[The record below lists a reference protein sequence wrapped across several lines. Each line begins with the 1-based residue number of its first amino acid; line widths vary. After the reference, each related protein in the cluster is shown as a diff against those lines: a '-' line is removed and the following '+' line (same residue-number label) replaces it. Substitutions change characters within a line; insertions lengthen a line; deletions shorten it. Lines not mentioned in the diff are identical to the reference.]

1 MEDNMKFGVIVSDKR
16 AEVHE
21 HEIFS
26 IKASEVLV
34 QNKACNICTTNYQQW
49 LGLRHHQPT
58 PMAFGHENSGII
70 VEVGSE
76 VQDFKVGDHVVI
88 NIYQPCLE
96 CSNCRKGKNSLLCE
110 KISIFMKKDKY
121 GYYGFYGCGQYQ
133 VAQSKHVFK
142 VSKNLLFEE
151 AGFCE
156 PLATVLH
163 GIHRLK
169 IQVGERILVIG
180 VGTMGLLN
188 AQAARCFG
196 ADVIVSEISK
206 KKLKAV
212 KNLGFKKII
221 NPTKDNYVE
230 KIKEYINGKG
240 LDAIIIA
247 VGASRAYD
255 QALEV
260 VSKECR
266 ILIFAAGYPIP
277 KWNLDPNSVHYN
289 LWEIIGTYGCST
301 ADYQEASELLGS
313 KTINVTP
320 LIEDRLTLRD
330 IQKAFEKA
338 ASPNSYRVSVIV

>member
-1 MEDNMKFGVIVSDKR
+1 MKGNTKFGVIVSHKR

-21 HEIFS
+21 HKIPS
-26 IKASEVLV
+26 IKPNEVLI
-34 QNKACNICTTNYQQW
+34 QNKACNICTTDYQQW

-70 VEVGSE
+70 VEIGSE
-76 VQDFKVGDHVVI
+76 VQNFEVGDHVVI
-88 NIYQPCLE
+88 NSYQPCLE
-96 CSNCRKGKNSLLCE
+96 CSNCRKGKNSLLCKRSNILME
-110 KISIFMKKDKY
+110 KDKY

-133 VAQSKHVFK
+133 VAQSKHIFK
-142 VSKNLLFEE
+142 VSKNLSFEE

-169 IQVGERILVIG
+169 VQVGERILIIG

-188 AQAARCFG
+188 AQAARYFG
-196 ADVIVSEISK
+196 AHVIVSEISE
-206 KKLKAV
+206 KKLETV
-212 KNLGFKKII
+212 KSLGFKKVI
-221 NPTKDNYVE
+221 NPAKDNYVE
-230 KIKEYINGKG
+230 KVKEYTNGEG

-247 VGASRAYD
+247 VGASKAYD

-260 VSKECR
+260 ASKECR
-266 ILIFAAGYPIP
+266 ILIFAAGYPVP

-289 LWEIIGTYGCST
+289 LWEIIGTYGCRT
-301 ADYQEASELLGS
+301 ADYQEASELLSS

-320 LIEDRLTLRD
+320 LIEDRFALHD

-338 ASPNSYRVSVIV
+338 ATPDNYRVSVII